1 MAVRVR
7 LAVRNRETGALM
19 ELAALVNSGFEAE
32 TPQLL
37 LPVAAARELGL
48 WPPRP
53 EASRATYD
61 TAGGPVGVWIYP
73 RALSVRVVVEDVEA
87 PEAIADAVI
96 STVEREAL
104 ISDKL
109 MSALQIAIED
119 AGEGLWRFRFEG
131 LDRLRR
137 SVEPQF
143 W

>member
-1 MAVRVR
+1 MAVRVK
-7 LAVRNRETGALM
+7 LAVRNRETGAYV
-19 ELAALVNSGFEAE
+19 ELVALVKSGFETQ

-48 WPPRP
+48 WPVRP
-53 EASRATYD
+53 EASGAIYD
-61 TAGGPVGVWIYP
+61 AAGGPVGVWTYP
-73 RALSVRVVVEDVEA
+73 RVLSVRVVAEDVEA
-87 PEAIADAVI
+87 PEVIADAVI
-96 STVEREAL
+96 STVEREPL

-119 AGEGLWRFRFEG
+119 GGEGLWRFRFEG

-137 SVEPQF
+137 SEEPQF

>member
-1 MAVRVR
+1 MVVRVK
-7 LAVRNRETGALM
+7 LAVRNRETGASL
-19 ELAALVNSGFEAE
+19 ELAALVNSGFETE

-48 WPPRP
+48 WPPGP
-53 EASRATYD
+53 GASRATYD

-73 RALSVRVVVEDVEA
+73 RALVIRVVAEDVEA
-87 PEAIADAVI
+87 PEVIADAVV
-96 STVEREAL
+96 STVEREVL

-109 MSALQIAIED
+109 TSALQIAIED

-137 SVEPQF
+137 SVGPQF